1 MNPSISLHIRQS
13 LFEGKEG
20 TGVLRQ
26 EEEEGEGKEDEGAV
40 CHRSHQ

>member
-1 MNPSISLHIRQS
+1 MNPSILFHIRQS

-26 EEEEGEGKEDEGAV
+26 EEEEEGKEDEGGV
-40 CHRSHQ
+40 CHSSHQ